1 MCCPLLLKKQ
11 ALFSHAEFT
20 CIVFTDWL
28 KKKKLLHAFCS
39 LSHSAHRLQ
48 AEIQPQHGF
57 HHAVWGQLEPHR
69 VFAPFQWCIEDQE
82 VGCTL
87 QLPQEL
93 SYSALA
99 GKFNRKEE
107 REPWTE
113 KVFAFQAAKPPQP
126 AAHQHTCI
134 NVQVHCSQV
143 LQNPSQYMNPPT
155 SLGRVPQ
162 NPWCLFIVTYT
173 LNHFKIQTLWSH
185 PMGFSWFDWPQPS
198 HLAQDE
204 IFNKVLAERAHPWEQ
219 VYCRTGYF
227 ISKWIIQPWRSFTW
241 A

>member
-28 KKKKLLHAFCS
+28 KKKLLHAFCS

-57 HHAVWGQLEPHR
+57 HRAIWGHLEPHR
-69 VFAPFQWCIEDQE
+69 VFAPFQRCIEDQE

-87 QLPQEL
+87 HLPQEL

-107 REPWTE
+107 RESPE
-113 KVFAFQAAKPPQP
+113 LRKYFHPRLP
-126 AAHQHTCI
+126 
-134 NVQVHCSQV
+134 N
-143 LQNPSQYMNPPT
+143 LPSQQPISTPVSRFRFTAARCCRIHVSIWIPLPVWVGFPKTPGVYSQSLILWIVLRFKHCDHIPWVSIDLTGLSLPT
-155 SLGRVPQ
+155 WLSMKFL
-162 NPWCLFIVTYT
+162 T
-173 LNHFKIQTLWSH
+173 KS
-185 PMGFSWFDWPQPS
+185 
-198 HLAQDE
+198 
-204 IFNKVLAERAHPWEQ
+204 
-219 VYCRTGYF
+219 
-227 ISKWIIQPWRSFTW
+227 
-241 A
+241 